1 MVLPVTNAAEMV
13 PMTSAAEMVLLP
25 ILSGEMEVAA
35 ALPSMGLEAGSI
47 ATMLPTKAV
56 GGC

>member
-1 MVLPVTNAAEMV
+1 MTNAAEMV